1 MYKAMQKILVAI
13 LCLLLANS
21 INAQL
26 ISGCG
31 FKIPKQSLRSNFKS
45 VYEATDIVNLMIDS
59 IQWKEN
65 FILKEQNGIN
75 NAYATIMNRARYI
88 VYDNH
93 FLESLDMTAGTKWA
107 SISVLAHEVGHHF
120 YNHVVSS
127 KGSNINSE
135 LEADLFCG
143 FVLQR
148 LGSTLEQAKAAMTQI
163 GTDRATTTHPAKND
177 RLKAITKGWEDA
189 KTKFGE
195 VKLPTGG
202 GVANGGTTTP
212 PPVVTNPPVTTN
224 PKPPVNTNPIPGN
237 TGTTP
242 PNTSTDPN
250 TDPSWIALFIQ
261 SNKEEKVLL
270 SDDGKNYQ
278 EAAIPQGQ
286 PFVFKFEI
294 YNFGYLKL
302 KYYNGYRVFKLF
314 HGKDYNILWNR
325 RTKNWTVTEI
335 PE

>member
-1 MYKAMQKILVAI
+1 MRKLWIALI
-13 LCLLLANS
+13 CLLPAS
-21 INAQL
+21 KVAAQL

-31 FKIPKQSLRSNFKS
+31 YKIPPQSLRSNFKS
-45 VYEATDIVNLMIDS
+45 VYEATDIVNLMLDS
-59 IQWKEN
+59 VQWKEN
-65 FILKEQNGIN
+65 FTLKEQNGIN
-75 NAYATIMNRARYI
+75 NAYATIMNRSRYI

-93 FLESLDMTAGTKWA
+93 FLENLDMYAGTKWA

-127 KGSNINSE
+127 KGSNVSSE

-148 LGSTLEQAKAAMTQI
+148 LGATLDQAKAAMNKV
-163 GTDRATTTHPAKND
+163 GTDRATSTHPAKND
-177 RLKAITKGWEDA
+177 RLTSIAKGWEGA
-189 KTKFGE
+189 KQKFGE
-195 VKLPTGG
+195 VKLNTGG
-202 GVANGGTTTP
+202 GIATGGTTTP
-212 PPVVTNPPVTTN
+212 PPVVT
-224 PKPPVNTNPIPGN
+224 KPPVNTTPPNNTGTPPPNN

-242 PNTSTDPN
+242 PNTGSNADN
-250 TDPSWIALFIQ
+250 DPSWIALYIQ
-261 SNKEEKVLL
+261 SNKEEKVML

-278 EAAIPQGQ
+278 EASILQGQ

-302 KYYNGYRVFKLF
+302 KYYNGFRVFKLF

>member
-1 MYKAMQKILVAI
+1 MRILLFALICFFSIHKVA
-13 LCLLLANS
+13 
-21 INAQL
+21 AQL

-31 FKIPKQSLRSNFKS
+31 YKIPPQSLRSNFKS
-45 VYEATDIVNLMIDS
+45 VYEATDIVNLMKDS

-65 FILKEQNGIN
+65 FVLKEQNGIN
-75 NAYATIMNRARYI
+75 NAYATIINRSRYI

-93 FLESLDMTAGTKWA
+93 FLENLDTYAGTKWA

-120 YNHVVSS
+120 YNHVVNS
-127 KGSNINSE
+127 KGSNIPSE

-148 LGSTLEQAKAAMTQI
+148 LGSTLEQAKAAMTKI

-177 RLKAITKGWEDA
+177 RLKAITKGWDDA
-189 KTKFGE
+189 KQKFGA
-195 VKLPTGG
+195 VNVATGG
-202 GVANGGTTTP
+202 GIATGGTTTT
-212 PPVVTNPPVTTN
+212 PPVINNPPVSTNPPVGTT
-224 PKPPVNTNPIPGN
+224 PPNN
-237 TGTTP
+237 TGTIPP

-270 SDDGKNYQ
+270 SDDGKSYQ